1 MSKKKWIVLNEAT
14 VNKKIPADQVIEILL
29 ENRGIKTA
37 QEKENFLHPKLEDV
51 TVEAVE
57 IDITQLEK
65 AIKRIKT
72 AIEKKEHIVVFGDYD
87 VDGIT
92 GTAILWETFYALGAN
107 VTPYIPDRVE
117 EGYGLS
123 VAGIENLIAQ
133 NKKPNLIVTV
143 DNGIAAQIAVTY
155 ANEHG
160 IEVIITDH
168 HTRGETDPDAYA
180 IVHTTKL
187 CGAGVG
193 YLLSKEL
200 NAVFSQGS
208 NPPRP
213 TGLSLVQQADSPKAP
228 SPSQKGINTNPLLRR
243 GPSTDGGWVT
253 DSNDLL
259 DLVALATIADLVP
272 LTGANRTLVKFG
284 LKALR
289 KTKRAGLIALCKEAG
304 IEIDDIGVYEIGHVI
319 GPRLNAMGRM
329 ASAMDSLRL
338 VCTKD
343 RVRAQVLADTLGRT
357 NKERQVVTQEMG
369 MHAIESF
376 QAQTVLKNILFIA
389 DESYEQGV
397 IGLVASKLVE
407 TYYRP
412 AIVLSI
418 GEKLS
423 KASARSIS
431 GFNIIEF
438 IRSSSHLLVNAG
450 GHPMAAGFT
459 VETAKLAELQEA
471 MELMAQEQ
479 ITDDILVRNLKI
491 DCELALEVI
500 NQHLYE
506 KIQTLSPFGM
516 ANAEPTFMSKKVIVQ
531 SIRAIGQEG
540 KHLKLRVFLSSRRGQ
555 GEVENL
561 KNAEAS
567 FDAIAFNMGEL
578 IGEISVGDKIDIA
591 YVIDENEWNGRKNL
605 QLKVKDIQI

>member
-1 MSKKKWIVLNEAT
+1 MLNETT
-14 VNKKIPADQVIEILL
+14 VTNKKTPADEVLKILL
-29 ENRGIKTA
+29 ENRGINTPE
-37 QEKENFLHPKLEDV
+37 EKENFLHPTLDDV
-51 TVEAVE
+51 TIASVN
-57 IDITQLEK
+57 IDAQQLEK
-65 AIKRIKT
+65 ALKRIND

-107 VTPYIPDRVE
+107 VTPYIPDRIE

-123 VAGIENLIAQ
+123 VAGIDNLIEQ
-133 NKKPNLIVTV
+133 DKKPDLIVTV
-143 DNGIAAQIAVTY
+143 DNGIAANIAVTY
-155 ANEHG
+155 ANEQG

-187 CGAGVG
+187 CGAGVA
-193 YLLSKEL
+193 YLLCNVIASE
-200 NAVFSQGS
+200 ARQS
-208 NPPRP
+208 NP
-213 TGLSLVQQADSPKAP
+213 
-228 SPSQKGINTNPLLRR
+228 NN
-243 GPSTDGGWVT
+243 
-253 DSNDLL
+253 LL

-284 LKALR
+284 LKALQ

-304 IEIDDIGVYEIGHVI
+304 IEINDIGVYEIGHVI

-329 ASAMDSLRL
+329 ASAIDSLRL
-338 VCTKD
+338 ICTKD
-343 RVRAQVLADTLGRT
+343 RVRAQVLADKLGRT
-357 NKERQVVTQEMG
+357 NQERRVVTQEMG
-369 MHAIESF
+369 AHAIETF
-376 QAQTVLKNILFIA
+376 QSKEVLKNLLFIA

-397 IGLVASKLVE
+397 IGLVASRLVE

-412 AIVLSI
+412 AIVLSK

-459 VETAKLAELQEA
+459 VETEKLAQLQEF
-471 MELMAQEQ
+471 METLAQEQ
-479 ITDDILVRNLKI
+479 ITDDILVRSIKI
-491 DCELALEVI
+491 DCELPLQVI

-516 ANAEPTFMSKKVIVQ
+516 ANAEPTFVSRKVIVQ
-531 SIRAIGQEG
+531 NIRAIGQEG
-540 KHLKLRVFLSSRRGQ
+540 KHLKLRLSPSNRHSELDSESDSRLR
-555 GEVENL
+555 
-561 KNAEAS
+561 KNDEII

-578 IGEISVGDKIDIA
+578 IEEIHIDDEIDVA

-605 QLKVKDIQI
+605 QLKVKDIQIN

>member
-14 VNKKIPADQVIEILL
+14 VTNKKIPADEVLKILL
-29 ENRGIKTA
+29 ENRRINTPE
-37 QEKENFLHPKLEDV
+37 EKENFLHPTLEDV
-51 TVEAVE
+51 TIASVN
-57 IDITQLEK
+57 IDAQQLEK
-65 AIKRIKT
+65 ALKRIND

-107 VTPYIPDRVE
+107 VTPYIPDRIE

-123 VAGIENLIAQ
+123 VAGIDNLIEQ
-133 NKKPNLIVTV
+133 DKKPDLIVTV
-143 DNGIAAQIAVTY
+143 DNGIAANIAVTY
-155 ANEHG
+155 ANEQG

-187 CGAGVG
+187 CGAGVA
-193 YLLSKEL
+193 YLLCNVIASE
-200 NAVFSQGS
+200 AQQS
-208 NPPRP
+208 NP
-213 TGLSLVQQADSPKAP
+213 
-228 SPSQKGINTNPLLRR
+228 NH
-243 GPSTDGGWVT
+243 
-253 DSNDLL
+253 LL

-284 LKALR
+284 LKALQ

-304 IEIDDIGVYEIGHVI
+304 IEIDSVGVYEIGHVI

-338 VCTKD
+338 ICTKD
-343 RVRAQVLADTLGRT
+343 RVRAQVLADKLGRT
-357 NKERQVVTQEMG
+357 NQERRVVTQEMG
-369 MHAIESF
+369 THAIETF
-376 QAQTVLKNILFIA
+376 QSQEVLKHLLFIA

-397 IGLVASKLVE
+397 IGLVASRLVE

-412 AIVLSI
+412 AIVLSK

-459 VETAKLAELQEA
+459 VETEKLAQLQEF
-471 MELMAQEQ
+471 METLAQEQ
-479 ITDDILVRNLKI
+479 ITDDILVRSIKI
-491 DCELALEVI
+491 DCELPLQVI

-516 ANAEPTFMSKKVIVQ
+516 ANAEPTFVSRKVIVQ
-531 SIRAIGQEG
+531 NIRAIGQEG
-540 KHLKLRVFLSSRRGQ
+540 KHLKLQIKPSQRHPELVSESDSRLR
-555 GEVENL
+555 
-561 KNAEAS
+561 KNDEII
-567 FDAIAFNMGEL
+567 FDAIAFSMGEL
-578 IGEISVGDKIDIA
+578 IEEIHIDDEIDVA

>member
-1 MSKKKWIVLNEAT
+1 MSKKKKWIVLNKAKVSDKNPTEE
-14 VNKKIPADQVIEILL
+14 VIKILL
-29 ENRGIKTA
+29 ENRGITNIE
-37 QEKENFLHPKLEDV
+37 EKENFLHPKLEDV
-51 TVEAVE
+51 AINSVG
-57 IDITQLEK
+57 IDKEQLEK
-65 AIKRIKT
+65 ALARIKE

-107 VTPYIPDRVE
+107 VTPYIPDRIE

-133 NKKPNLIVTV
+133 DKRPDLIVTV
-143 DNGIAAQIAVTY
+143 DNGIAAHLAVTY
-155 ANEHG
+155 ANEQG

-168 HTRGETDPDAYA
+168 HTRGETDPEAYA

-193 YLLSKEL
+193 YLLAKEL
-200 NAVFSQGS
+200 
-208 NPPRP
+208 
-213 TGLSLVQQADSPKAP
+213 TM
-228 SPSQKGINTNPLLRR
+228 NPLQKKD
-243 GPSTDGGWVT
+243 PSANEGRITDKH
-253 DSNDLL
+253 DHL

-289 KTKRAGLIALCKEAG
+289 KTKRVGLLALFKEAG
-304 IEIDDIGVYEIGHVI
+304 IDSENIGVYEIGHII

-329 ASAMDSLRL
+329 ASAIDSLRL
-338 VCTKD
+338 ICTKD

-357 NKERQVVTQEMG
+357 NKERQVLTQEMTS
-369 MHAIESF
+369 HALESF
-376 QAQTVLKNILFIA
+376 QLQSSLKNLLFIS
-389 DESYEQGV
+389 DETYEQGV

-412 AIVLSI
+412 AIVLSK

-438 IRSSSHLLVNAG
+438 IRNSSHLLVNAG

-459 VETAKLAELQEA
+459 VETEKLIELQET

-479 ITDDILVRNLKI
+479 ITDDILIRNLKI
-491 DCELALEVI
+491 DCELPLEI
-500 NQHLYE
+500 ITQHLYE

-516 ANAEPTFMSKKVIVQ
+516 ANSEPTFISKKVIVQ
-531 SIRAIGQEG
+531 NIRAIGQAG
-540 KHLKLRVFLSSRRGQ
+540 KHLKLKVSSSPHPNFDSGS
-555 GEVENL
+555 
-561 KNAEAS
+561 S

-578 IGEISVGDKIDIA
+578 IENISIGDEIDVA
-591 YVIDENEWNGRKNL
+591 YIIDENEWNGRKNL
-605 QLKVKDIQI
+605 QLKVKDIQTI